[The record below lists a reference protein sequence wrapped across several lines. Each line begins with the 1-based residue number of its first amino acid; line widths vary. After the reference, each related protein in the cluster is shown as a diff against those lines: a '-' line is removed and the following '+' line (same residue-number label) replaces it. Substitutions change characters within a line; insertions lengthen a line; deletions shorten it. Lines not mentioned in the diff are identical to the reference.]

1 MKYDLEKPLFTLTVG
16 EYIAL
21 NNQLISQNERNQL
34 QTSQITIIKE
44 KNDILIEEASK
55 ITGLA
60 VSTIRTKCHLNEIPY
75 YKPKGTKLLRFKR
88 DDLIAWMN
96 SKKQKTSK
104 ELENEVNQYLISKGK
119 KNRFQKT

>member
-21 NNQLISQNERNQL
+21 NNQLISRFEKNQGTKENVL
-34 QTSQITIIKE
+34 KLE

-75 YKPKGTKLLRFKR
+75 SKPKGTKLLRFKR
-88 DDLIAWMN
+88 DELIEWMN
-96 SKKQKTSK
+96 SEKRKTITDEELKINSYLNSK
-104 ELENEVNQYLISKGK
+104 RKRN
-119 KNRFQKT
+119 

>member
-1 MKYDLEKPLFTLTVG
+1 MKHDLEKPLFTLTVG

-21 NNQLISQNERNQL
+21 NNQLISRFEKNQGTKENAL
-34 QTSQITIIKE
+34 KLE

-119 KNRFQKT
+119 KNRFQKI

>member
-21 NNQLISQNERNQL
+21 NNQLISRFEKNQGTKENAL
-34 QTSQITIIKE
+34 KLE

-75 YKPKGTKLLRFKR
+75 SKPKGTKLLRFKR
-88 DDLIAWMN
+88 DELIEWMN
-96 SKKQKTSK
+96 SENRKTITDEELKINSYLNSK
-104 ELENEVNQYLISKGK
+104 RKRN
-119 KNRFQKT
+119 

>member
-1 MKYDLEKPLFTLTVG
+1 MKYNLEKPLFTLTVG

-21 NNQLISQNERNQL
+21 NNQWISRLENNHCRHENHL
-34 QTSQITIIKE
+34 EIE
-44 KNDILIEEASK
+44 KNDILIEEASR

-75 YKPKGTKLLRFKR
+75 YKPIGTKLLRFKR
-88 DDLIAWMN
+88 DDLISWMN

-104 ELENEVNQYLISKGK
+104 ELENEVNEYLISKGK
-119 KNRFQKT
+119 KNRF

>member
-21 NNQLISQNERNQL
+21 NNQLISRFEKNQGTKENVL
-34 QTSQITIIKE
+34 KLE
-44 KNDILIEEASK
+44 KNDILIEEASQ

-104 ELENEVNQYLISKGK
+104 EIENEVNQYLISKGK
-119 KNRFQKT
+119 KNRF